1 MAKLKQALLTAEDRQ
16 QPALALGTLAD
27 QGLNVLCRCHRCG
40 HRAVMPAEALIAQV
54 GADLP
59 VPELGAKMRCSGC
72 GSRDVATRPDWPDA
86 RAAGWGRPSRSYS
99 AADRPV

>member
-1 MAKLKQALLTAEDRQ
+1 MAKLKQAFLAAEDRR

-27 QGLNVLCRCHRCG
+27 QGIAVLCRCHRCG
-40 HRAVMPAEALIAQV
+40 HQGALSAEALAAQV
-54 GADLP
+54 GADLA

-86 RAAGWGRPSRSYS
+86 RGFG
-99 AADRPV
+99 